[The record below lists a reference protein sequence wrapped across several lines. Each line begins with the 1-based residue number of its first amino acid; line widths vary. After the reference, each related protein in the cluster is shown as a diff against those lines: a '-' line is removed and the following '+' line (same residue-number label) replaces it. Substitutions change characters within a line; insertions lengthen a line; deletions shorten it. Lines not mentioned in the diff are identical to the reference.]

1 MEYANYSGLP
11 LALATMFH
19 ENEADRALFDSLPEQ
34 TQQRLLQESIQTPQD
49 LHECLRRLEQKR

>member
-19 ENEADRALFDSLPEQ
+19 ENDRERELFNSLPEQ
-34 TQQRLLQESIQTPQD
+34 MQQRLLQESIRTPQD
-49 LHECLRRLEQKR
+49 FHDCIRRLEQKR